1 MAIARPRIGLL
12 GGSFDPV
19 HRAHIALA
27 ESAHQALGLDEV
39 QLIPAGNPWQR
50 APLAADT
57 QHRLAML
64 NLAAKKYPWLQINP
78 IETERSGPTYTID
91 TLEAL
96 SPDADYYWIL
106 GADQLN
112 NFCSWRAWQKIT
124 ECVHLVVAQR
134 PDSADEPPAALQQQ
148 LQAIDKALIH
158 LPFSPQDVSATEIR
172 RRLAQGKPA
181 DIFLDPAVAA
191 YIQQHQ
197 LYGDVV
203 EP

>member
-1 MAIARPRIGLL
+1 MAIARRRIGLL

-27 ESAHQALGLDEV
+27 ESAHDALALDVV

-57 QHRLAML
+57 RHRLAML
-64 NLAAKKYPWLQINP
+64 RLAAKKRPWLQINP

-112 NFCSWRAWQKIT
+112 NFCSWRGWQKIT
-124 ECVHLVVAQR
+124 EYVHLVVAER
-134 PDSADEPPAALQQQ
+134 PGSTARPPAALQQQ
-148 LQAIDKALIH
+148 LLSLDKALIH
-158 LPFSPQDVSATEIR
+158 LPFSPRAVSATEIR
-172 RRLAQGKPA
+172 RRLAQGDPV
-181 DIFLDPAVAA
+181 DTFLDPAVAA
-191 YIQQHQ
+191 YIRQHR